1 MSDTSH
7 SHNYG
12 TRIRNNSILKPSAR
26 LRQSPQPRRIKPVP
40 QTSPHDSTQN
50 QPQFPIFPLPNVML
64 HPEDAT
70 SKVFHA
76 IGRCFLS
83 VVSPFLLVPIPTF
96 TRVSLGQSCHD
107 DQGPCG
113 NDSKFRPRVSEVC
126 SPFFSLFTL
135 LTITLVCLLR
145 RKQ

>member
-40 QTSPHDSTQN
+40 HPTTAEPIPNLSH
-50 QPQFPIFPLPNVML
+50 FPIFPLPNVML

-83 VVSPFLLVPIPTF
+83 VVSPFSSFLSIPS
-96 TRVSLGQSCHD
+96 RVC
-107 DQGPCG
+107 
-113 NDSKFRPRVSEVC
+113 F
-126 SPFFSLFTL
+126 
-135 LTITLVCLLR
+135 
-145 RKQ
+145 